1 MDALGSIASTNS
13 AAGTFDYNSVF
24 DAWGTVRSETGTR
37 TNSFTYTGREVGEA
51 GLEFYRARFLQQE
64 SALSR

>member
-1 MDALGSIASTNS
+1 VDALGSIAGTNS

-51 GLEFYRARFLQQE
+51 GLEFYRARFLQQG